1 MAGSIVGFTNMRCK
15 LILAILGSMTQRA
28 METVM
33 DAGRFARSRTSSGA
47 NPGYTNS
54 GSKTGRHR
62 CKLAVLIDGDNV
74 SSRVV
79 DGLFGV
85 IATLGDAT
93 VRRIYGD
100 WTQAN
105 LRGWKS
111 RLADHAIQPVQ
122 QFANCSGKN
131 ATDGA
136 MIIDA
141 MDLLHENRPDS
152 FCIVSSDGDFTR
164 LAVRIREEGVDVHGF
179 GDRQTPSSFVAACSS
194 FTRFDRL
201 RPPEKMR
208 LLAAG
213 TTADAE
219 QTAGRETDL
228 FAHAWQ
234 QMLVMME
241 EAVCAS
247 IEEDGWSPLAK
258 VGLWL
263 ALHEPGFDP
272 RHFGF
277 AGLGDLV
284 DACPAVN
291 VRRCGEGGH
300 LVRVKL
306 AEKKSTT
313 ICGQAGHDA

>member
-1 MAGSIVGFTNMRCK
+1 
-15 LILAILGSMTQRA
+15 
-28 METVM
+28 METAM
-33 DAGRFARSRTSSGA
+33 DAGRFARSKRRSQTTRTDDNAGE
-47 NPGYTNS
+47 G
-54 GSKTGRHR
+54 TGQHR
-62 CKLAVLIDGDNV
+62 QRLAGLIDGDNG
-74 SSRVV
+74 SSREV

-85 IATLGDAT
+85 IAMLGDAT

-100 WTQAN
+100 WTGAN

-111 RLADHAIQPVQ
+111 RLADHAIRPMQ
-122 QFANCSGKN
+122 QFASCPGKN

-141 MDLLHENRPDS
+141 MDLLHRNRLDG

-179 GDRQTPSSFVAACSS
+179 GDRQTPFSFIAACSS
-194 FTRFDRL
+194 FTRLDRL
-201 RPPEKMR
+201 RPPGNMR
-208 LLAAG
+208 WLSA

-219 QTAGRETDL
+219 QTAGRETGLSAD
-228 FAHAWQ
+228 AWQ

-241 EAVCAS
+241 EAVCAG

-263 ALHEPGFDP
+263 ALHEPAFNP

-277 AGLGDLV
+277 AGPGDFA
-284 DACPAVN
+284 DACPAII

-300 LVRVKL
+300 LLSVKL
-306 AEKKSTT
+306 VRKKGTT
-313 ICGQAGHDA
+313 ACGEAGHGA

>member
-1 MAGSIVGFTNMRCK
+1 
-15 LILAILGSMTQRA
+15 
-28 METVM
+28 
-33 DAGRFARSRTSSGA
+33 
-47 NPGYTNS
+47 
-54 GSKTGRHR
+54 
-62 CKLAVLIDGDNV
+62 VLIDGDNV
-74 SSRVV
+74 SSREV

-85 IATLGDAT
+85 IAMLGDAT

-100 WTQAN
+100 WTGAN

-111 RLADHAIQPVQ
+111 RLADHAIRPVQ
-122 QFANCSGKN
+122 QFANCPGKN

-141 MDLLHENRPDS
+141 MDLLHQHRLDG

-179 GDRQTPSSFVAACSS
+179 GDRQTPFSFIAACSS

-201 RPPEKMR
+201 RPPGNMR
-208 LLAAG
+208 WLSS
-213 TTADAE
+213 TTAAE
-219 QTAGRETDL
+219 ATQTAGRETGLSVD
-228 FAHAWQ
+228 AWQ

-263 ALHEPGFDP
+263 ALHEPAFNP

-277 AGLGDLV
+277 AGLGDLA
-284 DACPAVN
+284 DACPTIN
-291 VRRCGEGGH
+291 VRCCGEGGH
-300 LVRVKL
+300 LLRVRLVERKG
-306 AEKKSTT
+306 TT
-313 ICGQAGHDA
+313 ACGQAGHGA

>member
-1 MAGSIVGFTNMRCK
+1 M
-15 LILAILGSMTQRA
+15 
-28 METVM
+28 
-33 DAGRFARSRTSSGA
+33 
-47 NPGYTNS
+47 
-54 GSKTGRHR
+54 
-62 CKLAVLIDGDNV
+62 AVLIDGDNV
-74 SSRVV
+74 SSREV

-85 IATLGDAT
+85 IAMLGDAT

-100 WTQAN
+100 WTGAN

-111 RLADHAIQPVQ
+111 RLADHAIRPMQ
-122 QFANCSGKN
+122 QFASCPGKN

-141 MDLLHENRPDS
+141 MDLLHRNRLDG

-179 GDRQTPSSFVAACSS
+179 GDRQTPFSFIAACSS
-194 FTRFDRL
+194 FTRLDRL
-201 RPPEKMR
+201 RPPGNMR
-208 LLAAG
+208 WLSA

-219 QTAGRETDL
+219 QTAGRETGLSAD
-228 FAHAWQ
+228 AWQ

-241 EAVCAS
+241 EAVCAG

-263 ALHEPGFDP
+263 ALHEPAFNP

-277 AGLGDLV
+277 AGPGDFA
-284 DACPAVN
+284 DACPAII

-300 LVRVKL
+300 LLSVKL
-306 AEKKSTT
+306 VRKKGTT
-313 ICGQAGHDA
+313 ACGEAGHGA

>member
-1 MAGSIVGFTNMRCK
+1 
-15 LILAILGSMTQRA
+15 
-28 METVM
+28 M
-33 DAGRFARSRTSSGA
+33 DAVRFARSRRRSQTTRTYDNAGE
-47 NPGYTNS
+47 G
-54 GSKTGRHR
+54 TGQHR
-62 CKLAVLIDGDNV
+62 QRLAVLIDGDNV
-74 SSRVV
+74 SSTVM

-85 IATLGDAT
+85 IVMLGDAT

-100 WTQAN
+100 WTEAN
-105 LRGWKS
+105 MRGWKS
-111 RLADHAIQPVQ
+111 RLADHAIRPVQ
-122 QFANCSGKN
+122 QFANRAGKN

-141 MDLLHENRPDS
+141 MDLLHQNRLDG
-152 FCIVSSDGDFTR
+152 FCIASSDGDFTR
-164 LAVRIREEGVDVHGF
+164 LAVRIREEGIAVHGF
-179 GDRQTPSSFVAACSS
+179 GDRQTPSCFIAACSS

-201 RPPEKMR
+201 RPPGKTW
-208 LLAAG
+208 LLSAG
-213 TTADAE
+213 TTADAT
-219 QTAGRETDL
+219 QTAGMATG
-228 FAHAWQ
+228 FSAHAWR
-234 QMLVMME
+234 QMLVMIE

-300 LVRVKL
+300 LLRVRLV
-306 AEKKSTT
+306 EKKGTT
-313 ICGQAGHDA
+313 ACGEAGHGA

>member
-1 MAGSIVGFTNMRCK
+1 
-15 LILAILGSMTQRA
+15 
-28 METVM
+28 M
-33 DAGRFARSRTSSGA
+33 DAVRFARSKRRSG
-47 NPGYTNS
+47 T
-54 GSKTGRHR
+54 TGVRQNTATGTDRHR
-62 CKLAVLIDGDNV
+62 QRLAVLIDGDNV
-74 SSRVV
+74 SSREV

-85 IATLGDAT
+85 IAMLGDAT

-100 WTQAN
+100 WTGAN

-111 RLADHAIQPVQ
+111 RLADHAIRPVQ
-122 QFANCSGKN
+122 QFANCPGKN

-141 MDLLHENRPDS
+141 MDLLHQHRLDG

-179 GDRQTPSSFVAACSS
+179 SDRQTPDAFIAACSS
-194 FTRFDRL
+194 FTRFERL
-201 RPPEKMR
+201 RPPGNMR
-208 LLAAG
+208 WLSVGAA
-213 TTADAE
+213 AE
-219 QTAGRETDL
+219 ATQTAGRETGL
-228 FAHAWQ
+228 SAHVWQ
-234 QMLVMME
+234 QMLVMIE

-247 IEEDGWSPLAK
+247 IGEDGWSPLAQ

-263 ALHEPGFDP
+263 ALHEPAFNP

-284 DACPAVN
+284 DACPAIN

-300 LVRVKL
+300 LLRVRLV
-306 AEKKSTT
+306 EKKGTT
-313 ICGQAGHDA
+313 ACGEAGHGA